1 MKLKH
6 TIIALAAPFLMK
18 AQQIMTPEI
27 LWTLNKFSV
36 TAVEPS
42 HAGIIYSVG
51 KVDLNTEKTNRQNF
65 YLNFEKNQ
73 ILKMD
78 LLGKK
83 SIFQWDKNGVY
94 ATEGDKIYISKDNGL
109 SWSEFYTIG
118 DADNIVISPDGKKV
132 AFSKAVQVEKLFN
145 T

>member
-18 AQQIMTPEI
+18 AQQVMTPEI

-65 YLNFEKNQ
+65 YLNFAEYVT
-73 ILKMD
+73 
-78 LLGKK
+78 
-83 SIFQWDKNGVY
+83 F
-94 ATEGDKIYISKDNGL
+94 ACAAL
-109 SWSEFYTIG
+109 SGAHMHWEMS
-118 DADNIVISPDGKKV
+118 
-132 AFSKAVQVEKLFN
+132 
-145 T
+145 